1 MDLNKLFVTQHSLR
15 NLEQLPAMIEFVR
28 DNKVFDAESLGA
40 YAIIH
45 GLRPAP
51 LIEIAQFED
60 GAYYLHNGHHR
71 AVACYLGRESQRIM
85 PSEYFIRQWKYSDYT
100 DIVLPHWVTP
110 FDPRIETRN
119 AELKEW
125 KDAVRVNTELFGNN
139 PELFGENYIIDMIL
153 RNKQLYSQPRRMNTV
168 GDLAY
173 EIRKTLQ
180 H

>member
-15 NLEQLPAMIEFVR
+15 NLEQLPAMIEFAR
-28 DNKVFDAESLGA
+28 ENKLFDVENLGA
-40 YAIIH
+40 FAIIH

-60 GAYYLHNGHHR
+60 GSYYLHNGHHR

-85 PSEYFIRQWKYSDYT
+85 PTEFFIRQWKYSDYT

-110 FDPRIETRN
+110 FDPRTETRN
-119 AELKEW
+119 ADLKEW
-125 KDAVRVNTELFGNN
+125 KDAVRINSELFAGLTE
-139 PELFGENYIIDMIL
+139 PFGKEYIIDMIL
-153 RNKQLYSQPRRMNTV
+153 RNKFLYSQPRKMYTV

-173 EIRKTLQ
+173 EIRKAIR
-180 H
+180 